1 MTGGYGLSHRP
12 LPPLATLR
20 PFEAAARHE
29 SFTLAAGELG
39 LTQAAVSKQI
49 RLLEADL
56 GTRLFERRN
65 RGVFLT
71 EAGRR
76 FGRTVSSAFGD
87 VAADAARLRG
97 TSRAGEVVLFCQLCE
112 AFYWLMPRLSGFH
125 ARHPDIAL
133 RLQSS
138 VRPLTETSEPFDVAI
153 QTTGRAAG
161 AHPLAFAARD
171 TVFPVCAP
179 NLLGEATPPL
189 PLAALGRYPL
199 LSHRVVPQDWLDWE
213 DFFALAGSPRPSA
226 AGMRTF
232 DSYPIVLQAALGG
245 HGVAL
250 GWARTVEQLL
260 ESGALIR
267 PCREAVE
274 RPQELG
280 VYLDPASSKRPET
293 RALVDWLHDRL
304 GD

>member
-1 MTGGYGLSHRP
+1 MDLSHRP
-12 LPPLATLR
+12 LPPLSALR
-20 PFEAAARHE
+20 PFAAAARHE
-29 SFTLAAGELG
+29 NFTLAADELG

-56 GTRLFERRN
+56 GTKLFERRN

-71 EAGRR
+71 EAGHR
-76 FGRTVSSAFGD
+76 FGRTVATAFGD
-87 VAADAARLRG
+87 IAAEAARLRG
-97 TSRAGEVVLFCQLCE
+97 ASRAGEVVLFCQLCE

-138 VRPLTETSEPFDVAI
+138 VRPLTESPEPFDVAI
-153 QTTGRAAG
+153 QTASRPCG
-161 AHPLAFAARD
+161 AHRLAFAARD

-179 NLLGEATPPL
+179 DLLGEATPPL
-189 PLAALGRYPL
+189 SLAAIGRYPL
-199 LSHRVVPQDWLDWE
+199 LSHRVLPQDWLDWE
-213 DFFALAGSPRPSA
+213 DFFALSGVPRPPEA
-226 AGMRTF
+226 RTTTF

-250 GWARTVEQLL
+250 GWARTVKPLL
-260 ESGALIR
+260 DSGALMR
-267 PCREAVE
+267 PCREAVD

-280 VYLDPASSKRPET
+280 VYVDPGAWHRPET
-293 RALVDWLHDRL
+293 RALVDWLQDQL
-304 GD
+304 DD